1 MDSKLWEF
9 LMNSSAIE
17 TNDVIDMAAEDEA
30 NDWEPNATSSLVEF
44 WMSSDLP
51 PKGDRLRRW
60 TIFLLNIDHLVI
72 YRSRW

>member
-1 MDSKLWEF
+1 MQLMQGWES

-17 TNDVIDMAAEDEA
+17 ANDVIDTAAEDEV

-51 PKGDRLRRW
+51 PKGELDCA
-60 TIFLLNIDHLVI
+60 DEPSS
-72 YRSRW
+72 Y